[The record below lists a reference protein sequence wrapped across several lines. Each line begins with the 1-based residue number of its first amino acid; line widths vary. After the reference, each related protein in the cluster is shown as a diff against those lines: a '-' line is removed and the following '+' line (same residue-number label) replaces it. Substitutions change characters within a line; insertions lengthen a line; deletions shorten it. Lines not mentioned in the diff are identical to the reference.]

1 MWIWIGLGL
10 GWIFL
15 RKRAGKPILP
25 DFLSHVM
32 TGDPFKNGAVLVPT
46 PNGVV
51 AIPADVP
58 AIHPAI
64 AASAGLLSPNA
75 TMNLASALAAS
86 RDIKVDQ
93 SPMGALTSGAWAM
106 MDPNAGAGPDYY
118 IDSLGI
124 PRSNSLGSR
133 SWGTR

>member
-25 DFLSHVM
+25 DFLSHAM
-32 TGDPFKNGAVLVPT
+32 SGDPFKNGAVLVPT

-58 AIHPAI
+58 AIHPAV
-64 AASAGLLSPNA
+64 AASAGLLSPSA
-75 TMNLASALAAS
+75 TMNLAQALAAS
-86 RDIKVDQ
+86 KTPVDTG
-93 SPMGALTSGAWAM
+93 SVTSALTSGAWAM

-118 IDSLGI
+118 VDSLGI

-133 SWGTR
+133 PWGTR